1 MFYIF
6 VLNYAYNAPMIF
18 TRVTTQE
25 ASGRGWRTNNEEAE
39 EHEPKVLLV
48 TRDPVGHTLFLT
60 GIVGQYTYS
69 LSGVVG
75 DAYTAEVSLATF
87 LLF

>member
-1 MFYIF
+1 
-6 VLNYAYNAPMIF
+6 MIWLMMIVGLILWERGG
-18 TRVTTQE
+18 T
-25 ASGRGWRTNNEEAE
+25 SGRGWRTNNEEAE